1 MVAEGVRG
9 YANLFSRAFLMVTLV
24 SANSVLLAKLA
35 HHFSWLTFAAALIDG
50 GLISFVWF
58 LNARSA
64 GRTEL
69 PKYPAAMSYSLG
81 AMAGTLAGMIIG
93 GAF

>member
-1 MVAEGVRG
+1 MRG
-9 YANLFSRAFLMVTLV
+9 YASLFVRAFIMVSLV
-24 SANSVLLAKLA
+24 SANTVLLAHGK
-35 HHFSWLTFAAALIDG
+35 SVAAVIDG

-69 PKYPAAMSYSLG
+69 PKYPAALCYAGG
-81 AMAGTLAGMIIG
+81 AMAGTLTGMVIG
-93 GAF
+93 GAL